1 MAEQKS
7 SSDLPGPLRTATSA
21 LRKVPGAET
30 IGRAT
35 EGALNAVGSVSPR
48 GRRLAVYTGAGVLGA
63 VGLVEWPLALTGAA
77 VAWLTQQRPE
87 HENPAN
93 PAHPAHAAD
102 GSRTTKRTT
111 SAGRKTASGR
121 SATTRTASGRSTT
134 RSATTRTA
142 SGRST
147 TRTTSGRSTTAA
159 KKAAPSRS
167 ATRTTTAKK
176 AASGRSTTA
185 TATRRRRTAAAA

>member
-35 EGALNAVGSVSPR
+35 EGALNAVGFVSPR

-63 VGLVEWPLALTGAA
+63 VGLVEWPIALTGAA

-87 HENPAN
+87 HAEHA
-93 PAHPAHAAD
+93 AHAAHSGQAAD

-111 SAGRKTASGR
+111 SGRKTTSGR
-121 SATTRTASGRSTT
+121 SATARAASRSTT
-134 RSATTRTA
+134 AKKATAGRT
-142 SGRST
+142 T
-147 TRTTSGRSTTAA
+147 TRTTSGRSTTA
-159 KKAAPSRS
+159 KKA
-167 ATRTTTAKK
+167 T
-176 AASGRSTTA
+176 SGRSTTA